1 MTDRQFTNPLKGT
14 VSPQVKI
21 VPGNAC
27 RPQRLEA
34 KFKLEMLHWLA
45 IKQIW
50 KIDCLPEQW
59 QCLPRSICNK
69 TWRQQDCRML
79 KWNGH
84 LSSVMSCFFYE
95 PSAIVWSSSVLSFL
109 YYSKTSAVWNSN
121 VWSSITSQTQS
132 ACKIALSNQASC
144 SSETLWCWGSTF
156 SLVKSLFHRGFKT
169 DFIKCSISKW
179 ATHHSRKVMAT
190 LATWAVV

>member
-14 VSPQVKI
+14 VSPLVKI
-21 VPGNAC
+21 VPGYAC

-34 KFKLEMLHWLA
+34 KSKLEMLYWLA

-50 KIDCLPEQW
+50 KIDCLPRQW
-59 QCLPRSICNK
+59 CLPRSIWNMI
-69 TWRQQDCRML
+69 WLQHDCRML

-84 LSSVMSCFFYE
+84 LSSVMSCFFMNQRYRVIFQCALL
-95 PSAIVWSSSVLSFL
+95 PVLQQ
-109 YYSKTSAVWNSN
+109 TSAVWNSN

-144 SSETLWCWGSTF
+144 CSATLWCLQIGV
-156 SLVKSLFHRGFKT
+156 LPCQ
-169 DFIKCSISKW
+169 IPIS
-179 ATHHSRKVMAT
+179 
-190 LATWAVV
+190 